1 MNYRLL
7 LRYLGVFLLAL
18 ALPLAVSA
26 LWAVWYGEW
35 RSLESFL
42 RTIVLTVGG
51 GFTLWGVGRG
61 ARVRVY
67 EREGLALVALG
78 WLLIA
83 GVSALPYV
91 FAGLMD
97 PSSAYFESMSG
108 YTTTGA
114 SVLVEVEPV
123 DKSLLFWRATTHW
136 LGGMGIIVLIVAV
149 LPSLGAGGKQLYR
162 SEVPGVDKTGLL
174 PRMQDT
180 AAMLY
185 KIYLGMTIVQTA
197 CLVAAGMSLFDALC
211 HTFASLST
219 GGFST
224 RTASIGAYDSL
235 PIEII
240 VTVFTVLCG
249 ANFGL
254 YFAMLHGDWKAPLRS
269 TEFRWYLGI
278 LLAATLLITVN
289 LMGVQGAIPEDPGAG
304 THDVR
309 YGFGHALRVAAFQ
322 VGTIMTTTGFATDNT
337 DLWPYFSRAVLIAL
351 MIVGACSG
359 STAGGTKVFRVALI
373 AKIVRSQL
381 ERLYRPKTVRA
392 VRMNGAAVPLEVQ
405 LTVYTFFAMH
415 VAVLVVGTMFMS
427 LLGLPFQTAFSSVVA
442 TVNNIGPGMELVG
455 STANYACVPAAGKW
469 FLSLLM
475 VIGRLE
481 FFSIC
486 VLFLPSFWR
495 RA

>member
-1 MNYRLL
+1 
-7 LRYLGVFLLAL
+7 
-18 ALPLAVSA
+18 
-26 LWAVWYGEW
+26 
-35 RSLESFL
+35 
-42 RTIVLTVGG
+42 
-51 GFTLWGVGRG
+51 
-61 ARVRVY
+61 
-67 EREGLALVALG
+67 
-78 WLLIA
+78 
-83 GVSALPYV
+83 
-91 FAGLMD
+91 
-97 PSSAYFESMSG
+97 
-108 YTTTGA
+108 
-114 SVLVEVEPV
+114 
-123 DKSLLFWRATTHW
+123 
-136 LGGMGIIVLIVAV
+136 
-149 LPSLGAGGKQLYR
+149 
-162 SEVPGVDKTGLL
+162 
-174 PRMQDT
+174 
-180 AAMLY
+180 
-185 KIYLGMTIVQTA
+185 
-197 CLVAAGMSLFDALC
+197 
-211 HTFASLST
+211 

-224 RTASIGAYDSL
+224 GTASIGAYNSL

-240 VTVFTVLCG
+240 VVVFMVLSG

-254 YFAMLHGDWKAPLRS
+254 YFAMLRGDWKAPLRS

-278 LLAATLLITVN
+278 LLAATLLVTVN
-289 LMGVQGAIPEDPGAG
+289 LMGVQGAIPDDPGAG